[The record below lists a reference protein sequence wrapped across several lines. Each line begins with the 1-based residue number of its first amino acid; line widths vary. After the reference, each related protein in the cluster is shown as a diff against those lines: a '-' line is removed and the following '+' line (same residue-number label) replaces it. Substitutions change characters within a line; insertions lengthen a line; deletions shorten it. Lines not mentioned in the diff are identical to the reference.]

1 MSAPL
6 SVASPE
12 PSLRRARLQRV
23 AIAVVAGLVVIVLGA
38 GWLLWD
44 NRRLDVTSYDVPVPQ
59 LPEAADGLRIA
70 QVSDLHAA
78 SFGTF
83 PDRVVAA
90 VETAQPDLIAV
101 TGDLIDIRTVGLDG
115 VLAVANRLQQ
125 IAPTYYVL
133 GNHEADSV
141 LQSDLLSGLEDLG
154 VVILRDEAV
163 TEEIA
168 GASVTLIGLDDPR
181 VDHSA
186 GRDATGAREVLTGLD
201 LPEGRATILLAH
213 RPELLDDYA
222 GTGID
227 LVLSGHAHGGQVR
240 IPGVGGMFAPHQ
252 GWFPDLTE
260 GVHSRG
266 GTSMVVSR
274 GLGNSIAGVR
284 VNNPR
289 ELVVVDLRTA

>member
-1 MSAPL
+1 M
-6 SVASPE
+6 
-12 PSLRRARLQRV
+12 
-23 AIAVVAGLVVIVLGA
+23 VVAGLVAIALSA

-44 NRRLDVTSYDVPVPQ
+44 NRRLDVTSYEVPVPQ
-59 LPEAADGLRIA
+59 LPEAVDGLRIA

-78 SFGTF
+78 SFGSF
-83 PDRVVAA
+83 PDRLVTA
-90 VETAQPDLIAV
+90 VEAAQPDLVAV
-101 TGDLIDIRTVGLDG
+101 TGDLIDIRTVELDG
-115 VLAVANRLQQ
+115 VLAVMRQLQQ
-125 IAPTYYVL
+125 IAPTYFVL
-133 GNHEADSV
+133 GNHEAESV
-141 LQSDLLSGLEDLG
+141 LRGELLSGLEDLG

-168 GASVTLIGLDDPR
+168 GSSITLVGLDDPR
-181 VDHSA
+181 VDLSA
-186 GRDATGAREVLTGLD
+186 GRDAKSPREILSGLE

-227 LVLSGHAHGGQVR
+227 LVLAGHAHGGQVR
-240 IPGVGGMFAPHQ
+240 VPGIGALFASHQ
-252 GWFPDLTE
+252 GWFPELTE

-266 GTSMVVSR
+266 ETSLVISR

-289 ELVVVDLRTA
+289 ELIVVDLRTA